1 MKILHYVDENML
13 SWSRPW
19 LQLLEEIGK
28 KDDVKQ
34 AILCRPGGTLK
45 RQAEEAGF
53 KVFAYKPAAAWCP
66 PLCRGFKEILED
78 FRPDACTPAF
88 QRLPQS
94 RDTGQ
99 KRPEFPSFRRWTNTQ
114 RANIT

>member
-28 KDDVKQ
+28 KEDVEQ

-53 KVFAYKPAAAWCP
+53 KVFAYKPAAAWCR
-66 PLCRGFKEILED
+66 PLCRALKKYLKTSGPTPCI
-78 FRPDACTPAF
+78 PAF
-88 QRLPQS
+88 NGFRNRRILGNK
-94 RDTGQ
+94 GQ
-99 KRPEFPSFRRWTNTQ
+99 NPVHRG
-114 RANIT
+114 